1 MTKDNNNKNKP
12 KKAYTIDNIDSFAR
26 EIMKEN
32 GENIGIDVDGT
43 RYTAMETKFSIHL
56 AEGFIPT
63 KAYEKAG
70 YSMNYSP
77 KMLRKQAIELSNRDK
92 IRTLVSKL
100 REVISEHHAMNL
112 NTIINELLD
121 LKDRAREKQYYSI
134 ELKCLQELSKI
145 FTKSTEKNDNRIQQV
160 FQFSPNGELRAKN
173 IDSEENNGENG

>member
-1 MTKDNNNKNKP
+1 MTKDSSNKNKP
-12 KKAYTIDNIDSFAR
+12 QNIHTIDNIDKFAR

-56 AEGFIPT
+56 AEGFIPQV
-63 KAYEKAG
+63 AYDKAG

-77 KMLRKQAIELSNRDK
+77 KMLRKQAIELSNRSK
-92 IRTLVSKL
+92 IRTLVGKL
-100 REVISEHHAMNL
+100 REVIAEHHAMSL
-112 NTIINELLD
+112 NTIINELID
-121 LKDRAREKQYYSI
+121 LKDRAKERGYYSI

-145 FTKSTEKNDNRIQQV
+145 FSKSTEKNDNRIQQV
-160 FQFSPNGELRAKN
+160 FQFSPNGEIKAKN